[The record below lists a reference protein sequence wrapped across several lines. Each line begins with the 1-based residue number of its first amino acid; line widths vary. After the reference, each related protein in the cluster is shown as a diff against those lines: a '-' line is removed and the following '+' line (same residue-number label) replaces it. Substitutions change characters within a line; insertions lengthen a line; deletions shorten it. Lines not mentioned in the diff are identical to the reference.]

1 MACSQ
6 DSNGIFILC
15 NRLSIIL
22 QFIEAQEQEEL
33 DKSLS
38 EATREAARHLK
49 LLGLSK
55 DLNRNWQP
63 SFETT

>member
-1 MACSQ
+1 MLNAIKGR
-6 DSNGIFILC
+6 DDVIR
-15 NRLSIIL
+15 RLAETESKKRD
-22 QFIEAQEQEEL
+22 EQEEL